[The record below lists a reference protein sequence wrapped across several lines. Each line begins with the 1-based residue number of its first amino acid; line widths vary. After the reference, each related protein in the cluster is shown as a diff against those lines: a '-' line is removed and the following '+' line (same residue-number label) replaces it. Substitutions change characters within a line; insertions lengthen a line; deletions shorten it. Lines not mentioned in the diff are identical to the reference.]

1 MATMP
6 TRTLNQRFNRIV
18 NLSDGDI
25 AKYNSIEAI
34 TEKDFKFLDFEDLS
48 GTIALLKRMKLH
60 VIIQYLVRSKV
71 LNTTITIDAL
81 QAALATAPLAPTGMG
96 GIPRGEVVSDS
107 SQGASEVY
115 NDPLS
120 GFSGN
125 TVNYEGWV
133 RKSESTIK
141 QTVHKVILLTPT
153 PVGDTVAEAIEV
165 ARYSTWFFLV

>member
-60 VIIQYLVRSKV
+60 VIIQYLFRTKV
-71 LNTTITIDAL
+71 LNTTITIDAV
-81 QAALATAPLAPTGMG
+81 QAALATAPLAPAGMG

-107 SQGASEVY
+107 SQGGP
-115 NDPLS
+115 DPLS